1 MFMRTRWLASL
12 GLLVASSSAHAG
24 FNDPACVPSP
34 DHPNPV
40 VLVHGQ
46 GAQVGIFRDVGIL
59 QALEQAGYCV
69 WGADY
74 GFSNGGW
81 GRAHLATSAD
91 AIVAFIES
99 VRSQTGAARVD
110 VISHSAGTGVVGNIL
125 LAKKRA
131 DVIERAISFGGLHHP
146 YAHAG
151 AGQANGSLFLPNIT
165 ATMRLVDPNVSLQ
178 TVINA
183 AVNLAGGSLPG
194 IDDELAASDFVA
206 DMFEPTYWIAL
217 HGKLSEPAGQHIVLG
232 ANARTIKTPD
242 NAPTVCYTNIV
253 GAADV
258 ITGESAGFQDPA
270 GNVENFRLVT
280 TADHT
285 QIMAEPIA
293 KAKMLAALA
302 TDCVPPGPMD
312 PGDGDA
318 GGGDAGDG
326 GDGSDDGMPGD
337 SNDDPYNAGCASSH
351 TGAWPSL
358 LLVGLVLLGLRRRAN
373 TR

>member
-1 MFMRTRWLASL
+1 MLMRPWLASL

-24 FNDPACVPSP
+24 LNDPCVPSP
-34 DHPNPV
+34 AHPNPV

-59 QALEQAGYCV
+59 QVLEQAGYCV
-69 WGADY
+69 YGADY

-91 AIVAFIES
+91 SVLAFIES
-99 VRSQTGAARVD
+99 VRARTGAARVD

-151 AGQANGSLFLPNIT
+151 AGQTNGSLFLPNIT
-165 ATMRLVDPNVSLQ
+165 ATMRKVDPNVSLQ
-178 TVINA
+178 AVINA

-206 DMFEPTYWIAL
+206 DMFEPNYWIAL
-217 HGKLSEPAGQHIVLG
+217 HGKLSEPAGQHLVFG

-280 TADHT
+280 GADHT

-302 TDCVPPGPMD
+302 KDCVPPGPMD
-312 PGDGDA
+312 PGTGDA
-318 GGGDAGDG
+318 GGGDAGSGGDGDG
-326 GDGSDDGMPGD
+326 GDGDGTSDSG
-337 SNDDPYNAGCASSH
+337 DDPYSAGCASSH
-351 TGAWPSL
+351 AGSWPSL